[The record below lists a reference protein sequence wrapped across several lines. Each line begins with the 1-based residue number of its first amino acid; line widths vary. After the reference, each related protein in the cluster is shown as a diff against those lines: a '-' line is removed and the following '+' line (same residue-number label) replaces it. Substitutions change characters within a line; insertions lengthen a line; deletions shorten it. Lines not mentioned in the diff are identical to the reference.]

1 MVLHYEKF
9 YIRFLKLTRKLSNT
23 QVLALLAIVV
33 GVLAGFGTYL
43 FEELLHGIFGIR
55 VVICQLPRIT
65 KQFVAEWKNGYFE
78 LF

>member
-43 FEELLHGIFGIR
+43 FEELLHGITTLLTHWFP
-55 VVICQLPRIT
+55 VEQSH
-65 KQFVAEWKNGYFE
+65 F
-78 LF
+78 LFLV